1 MIATTHEILNDVH
14 IAMAGPDEA
23 PVAAAIIADAFQH
36 LEVAKWL
43 VDDPAQR
50 RSIVEQNM
58 LIWTTHALKHGLI
71 SLTLDETAVAVWFP
85 TAEPLPAPD
94 DYDEQLDAGCGQ
106 WADRFRRLDETFEV
120 HHPHGEP
127 HHHLAFL
134 AVRPGHQGAGIGTA
148 LLRHHH
154 EMYPDVAMYLEAS
167 SRESRALYLRH
178 GYLDRGRFTLPPD
191 GPPLWAMWRPATA
204 EY

>member
-1 MIATTHEILNDVH
+1 MTNVETLNDVG
-14 IAMAGPDEA
+14 IVAAGPDEA
-23 PVAAAIIADAFQH
+23 PVAAAIIADAFAS
-36 LEVAKWL
+36 LDVSAWL
-43 VDDPAQR
+43 VPDIEQR
-50 RSIVEQNM
+50 QAVVERDM

-71 SLTLDETAVAVWFP
+71 SLTVDETGVAVWFP
-85 TAEPLPAPD
+85 TATPVPEPD
-94 DYDEQLDAGCGQ
+94 DYDEHLNAACGQ
-106 WADRFRRLDETFEV
+106 WADRFRMLDETFEV

-134 AVRPGHQGAGIGTA
+134 AVRPGHQGEGIGTA

-178 GYLDRGRFTLPPD
+178 GYLDRGRFTLPED
-191 GPPLWAMWRPATA
+191 GPPLWSMWRPASA
-204 EY
+204 IY

>member
-1 MIATTHEILNDVH
+1 MTTTTVDIRNDVH
-14 IAMAGPDEA
+14 IATAGPDEA
-23 PVAAAIIADAFQH
+23 PVAAEIIADAFRH
-36 LEVAKWL
+36 LDVAAWL
-43 VDDPAQR
+43 VDDAEQR
-50 RSIVEQNM
+50 GAIVERNM

-85 TAEPLPAPD
+85 TVEPLPAPD
-94 DYDEQLDAGCGQ
+94 DYDERLDASCGRF
-106 WADRFRRLDETFEV
+106 ADRFRTLDATFDE

-134 AVRPGHQGAGIGTA
+134 AVRPGHQGKGIGTT
-148 LLRHHH
+148 LLCHHH

-178 GYLDRGRFTLPPD
+178 GYLDRGRFTLPD

>member
-1 MIATTHEILNDVH
+1 METLGDLAFV
-14 IAMAGPDEA
+14 AGGADEA
-23 PVAAAIIADAFQH
+23 PVAANIIADAFQH
-36 LEVAKWL
+36 LDVAKWL
-43 VDDPAQR
+43 VPDDTAR
-50 RSIVEQNM
+50 RDVVERNM
-58 LIWTTHALKHGLI
+58 QIFTTHAVKHGLI
-71 SLTLDETAVAVWFP
+71 SMTLDEIAVAVWFP
-85 TAEPLPAPD
+85 TWEPVPPPD
-94 DYDEQLDAGCGQ
+94 DYDELLDAACAP
-106 WADRFRRLDETFEV
+106 WSDRFRTLDATFEQ

-134 AVRPGHQGAGIGTA
+134 AVRPGYQGQGLGSA
-148 LLRHHH
+148 LLRNHH

-204 EY
+204 L

>member
-1 MIATTHEILNDVH
+1 MQTLNDVE
-14 IAMAGPDEA
+14 IVTAGPDEA
-23 PVAAAIIADAFQH
+23 PVAAGIIADAFQD
-36 LEVAKWL
+36 LDVAGWL
-43 VDDPAQR
+43 VTEQAQR
-50 RSIVEQNM
+50 RPVIERNM
-58 LIWTTHALKHGLI
+58 LIWTTHAIKHGLI
-71 SLTLDETAVAVWFP
+71 SLTVDQIGVAVWFP
-85 TAEPLPAPD
+85 ANEPLPEPD
-94 DYDEQLDAGCGQ
+94 DYDEQLDAACAP
-106 WADRFRRLDETFEV
+106 WTDRFRRLDETFER

-134 AVRPGHQGAGIGTA
+134 AVRPGHQGEGVGTA

-178 GYLDRGRFTLPPD
+178 GYLDRGRFTLPED

-204 EY
+204 SY

>member
-1 MIATTHEILNDVH
+1 MTTVETLNDVQ

-23 PVAAAIIADAFQH
+23 PVAAGIIADAFQH
-36 LEVAKWL
+36 LDVSAWL
-43 VDDPAQR
+43 VADPERR
-50 RSIVEQNM
+50 RSTVEQDM

-71 SLTLDETAVAVWFP
+71 SITLDEVGVAVWFP
-85 TAEPLPAPD
+85 TAAEPVPEPD
-94 DYDEQLDAGCGQ
+94 DYDRRLDTACGP
-106 WADRFRRLDETFEV
+106 WADRFRRLDDTFEQ
-120 HHPHGEP
+120 HHPHHEP

-134 AVRPGHQGAGIGTA
+134 AVRPVHLGGGVGTA

-178 GYLDRGRFTLPPD
+178 GYLDRGRFTLPD
-191 GPPLWAMWRPATA
+191 GGPPLWAMWRPATA
-204 EY
+204 VG